1 MSAFNLEHRHVYLD
15 ANVMIAA
22 IEHKA
27 LGAQALLGALE
38 RQECLGT
45 TSELTLAEVLS
56 GPLARH
62 EAAPLAAY
70 EALFAPGSTLQLVP
84 VTRAI
89 LRRAAGLRG
98 MDLPDAIHV
107 ATAISSGCDVMAS
120 DDRHL
125 QLPATIE
132 RVGLAQ
138 LVPPNEARR
147 P

>member
-1 MSAFNLEHRHVYLD
+1 MSVFSLEHRHIYLD

-22 IEHKA
+22 IERKEP
-27 LGAQALLGALE
+27 GAEALLGALE
-38 RQECLGT
+38 RQECVGT

-62 EAAPLAAY
+62 ETAPLAAY
-70 EALFAPGSTLQLVP
+70 EALFAQGSALQVLP
-84 VTRAI
+84 ITRAI

-107 ATAISSGCDVMAS
+107 ATAISVGCDVIAS
-120 DDRHL
+120 DDQHL
-125 QLPATIE
+125 RLPAMIE
-132 RVGLAQ
+132 RVSLAQ
-138 LVPPNEARR
+138 LAPSRGAKR